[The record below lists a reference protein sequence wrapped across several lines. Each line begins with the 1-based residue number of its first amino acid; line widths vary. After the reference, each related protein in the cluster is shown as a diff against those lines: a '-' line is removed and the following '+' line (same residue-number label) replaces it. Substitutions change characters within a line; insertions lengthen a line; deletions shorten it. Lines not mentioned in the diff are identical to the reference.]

1 MNKLLAMPLMVL
13 LFTFKQ
19 SSFKMLCIILDF
31 QTFIISMP
39 SFIMFLKMFT
49 LCPMHPPPPLAKQK
63 PIYFINWECAVQEY
77 LADTSMII
85 KKRRERLRVRLN
97 PIIDK
102 VVQHSHISMID

>member
-1 MNKLLAMPLMVL
+1 MYNTRLSDPHHFNAFVYHVFENVHPL
-13 LFTFKQ
+13 
-19 SSFKMLCIILDF
+19 SNA
-31 QTFIISMP
+31 P
-39 SFIMFLKMFT
+39 S
-49 LCPMHPPPPLAKQK
+49 PPLAKQK

-102 VVQHSHISMID
+102 VVQNSHISMID